1 MTNFHP
7 IATMREFV
15 EQIGRAV
22 NASAEYTRATD
33 ANRGR
38 RGAAATRHGQTNPYI
53 PL

>member
-22 NASAEYTRATD
+22 NASAEYSRATD
-33 ANRGR
+33 PKAR
-38 RGAAATRHGQTNPYI
+38 RTAKRHGQTNLYI